1 MMAAA
6 RRIIGLVAICA
17 LLAMPAIARS
27 QSSSATLDIEADR
40 EATQLMQRAEAR
52 LRQNDAD
59 GAYALLSP
67 YEAELAGNAY
77 YDYLLGVAA
86 LDSGRLS
93 EAIFTL
99 QRALAVEPRFS
110 GARMELA
117 RAYFEAGDK
126 DQARP
131 LFVALLDESPPPA
144 VRNILNRYI
153 DAIDARPAAPRPRFT
168 PYAELAAGH
177 DSNANGST
185 DDAQF
190 LGFTLTPE
198 NVATD
203 SAFTEAAAG
212 FTWTVPSSRQVAW
225 YAGARANLR
234 HNPDADFVD
243 SGVLSAL
250 TGISWR
256 RGRFFGRAGIDGYV
270 AQRDG
275 DYNSSYGGLELLLGA
290 SLDARWDL
298 SLGVRG
304 GRLSHDDPIEILDVD
319 RLLYTLGV
327 SYRISSLASI
337 TIEGIGGDDDEA
349 RSGSPYGNSKAGA
362 RLGFTAPFADNQ
374 FRFSLGSLVSDY
386 DGMFFGGARE
396 DTQVTVLAE
405 LEFRDVFTEGLSLIP
420 RVRHIDNDSDV
431 PLYDYD
437 RTEFGLTLRWMP
449 R

>member
-1 MMAAA
+1 M
-6 RRIIGLVAICA
+6 LA
-17 LLAMPAIARS
+17 LPAGAWS
-27 QSSSATLDIEADR
+27 QSTTATLDVETDR
-40 EATQLMQRAEAR
+40 AGTELMRSAEAR
-52 LRQNDAD
+52 LQRNDAD
-59 GAYALLSP
+59 GAYAMLSP
-67 YEAELAGNAY
+67 HEAELAGNAY
-77 YDYLLGVAA
+77 FDYLLGVAA

-117 RAYFEAGDK
+117 RAYFEAGNI

-144 VRNILNRYI
+144 VRSVLNRYI
-153 DAIDARPAAPRPRFT
+153 DAIDAKPGTPRPRFT

-203 SAFTEAAAG
+203 SPYTEVAAG
-212 FTWTVPSSRQVAW
+212 FTWTVPASHQVAW
-225 YAGARANLR
+225 YSGARASLR

-250 TGISWR
+250 TGFSWR
-256 RGRFFGRAGIDGYV
+256 SGRFFGRAGLDGYV

-275 DYNSSYGGLELLLGA
+275 DYNSSYGGLDLLLGA

-298 SLGVRG
+298 SLGVRAG
-304 GRLSHDDPIEILDVD
+304 GLRHDDLIEILDVD
-319 RLLYTLGV
+319 RLLYTLGL

-337 TIEGIGGDDDEA
+337 TLEGIGGEDDEKLN
-349 RSGSPYGNSKAGA
+349 GSPYGNSKAGA
-362 RLGFTAPFADNQ
+362 RLSITAPVADQQ
-374 FRFSLGSLVSDY
+374 FRFSIGSLVSDY

-396 DTQVTVLAE
+396 DTQVTAVAE

-420 RVRHIDNDSDV
+420 RIRHIDNDSDV
-431 PLYDYD
+431 PLYGYD

>member
-6 RRIIGLVAICA
+6 RIIIGLAGMCA
-17 LLAMPAIARS
+17 LLALPASAWS
-27 QSSSATLDIEADR
+27 QSSSATLDVEADR
-40 EATQLMQRAEAR
+40 ASTQLLQAAEAR
-52 LRQNDAD
+52 LQRNDAD

-67 YEAELAGNAY
+67 HEADLAGNPY
-77 YDYLLGVAA
+77 FDYLLGIAA

-99 QRALAVEPRFS
+99 QRALAVEPGFS

-117 RAYFEAGDK
+117 RAYFEAGNT

-144 VRNILNRYI
+144 VRNVLHRYI
-153 DAIDARPAAPRPRFT
+153 DSIDARPAVPRPRFT
-168 PYAELAAGH
+168 PYAEFAAGH

-190 LGFTLTPE
+190 LGFALTPE

-203 SAFTEAAAG
+203 SPFTEAAAG
-212 FTWTVPSSRQVAW
+212 FTWTVPTSHQVAW
-225 YAGARANLR
+225 YSGARVSLR

-250 TGISWR
+250 TGFSWR
-256 RGRFFGRAGIDGYV
+256 RGRFFGRAGLDGYV

-304 GRLSHDDPIEILDVD
+304 GKLSHDDPIEILDVD
-319 RLLYTLGV
+319 RLLYTLGLA
-327 SYRISSLASI
+327 YRISSLASI
-337 TIEGIGGDDDEA
+337 TIEGIGGEDDETQ
-349 RSGSPYGNSKAGA
+349 SGSPYGNSKAGA
-362 RLGFTAPFADNQ
+362 RLSFSAPVADNQ
-374 FRFSLGSLVSDY
+374 LRLSIGSLVSDY
-386 DGMFFGGARE
+386 DGMFFGGTRE
-396 DTQVTVLAE
+396 DTQVTALAE
-405 LEFRDVFTEGLSLIP
+405 LEFRDIFTEGLSLIP